1 MAGNNFEAK
10 HPRAK
15 DGKFTEKLREESGIE
30 LLVEKPFTP
39 PDTPEDCERGQVF
52 VGKVK
57 HHDPYSRIGDITEY
71 EAPSHDE
78 ILDGDWHLVEKIKYY
93 SGPSAL
99 TYQTS
104 DGFVQEFYGKDGGLG
119 EQDFLDRDFKPAQGT
134 ENWAEKHWYENGKL
148 ARRIKNAVPENEEEI
163 EFLEDYI
170 ADNGGKLTV
179 AEFFDRQGRRK
190 GQRCYETNDGELFEV
205 RENCYPD
212 GRPIS
217 TASYS
222 LDGIDCAPENEPC
235 YYAVKDGVVQ
245 VAQYKV
251 RRGNGSVFH
260 CTNGPAII
268 DRRAPE
274 GKQERYFLE
283 GIEYSKED
291 WEKKVGK

>member
-1 MAGNNFEAK
+1 MGNNFEAK

-15 DGKFTEKLREESGIE
+15 DGKFTEKYRAESGIE
-30 LLVEKPFTP
+30 LSVEKPFTP

-52 VGKVK
+52 VGKLK
-57 HHDPYSRIGDITEY
+57 RHDPYSPAGDMTEY
-71 EAPSHDE
+71 EAPGHDE

-222 LDGIDCAPENEPC
+222 FDGIDCAPENEPC

-283 GIEYSKED
+283 GVEYSKED
-291 WEKKVGK
+291 WEKKVGR